1 MRDPALVEPA
11 LPDHPRAR
19 PDVLAGLR
27 DGTAAV
33 ARSPRGYRS
42 RPPCSTTQSTL
53 RAPLMPS
60 AAALHSKPDHNN
72 RKTVMRN
79 SLASALVSAAL
90 LAVVSV
96 QTHAQTPP
104 AQASTPAEL
113 PARSPFDIPYG
124 MPLNLRDANRA
135 LAAAEAEAAKH
146 GWPEA
151 IAVVNP
157 DGGLVSFAKMDN
169 TQNSSPDIAL
179 RKARTAAG
187 FRRDTRTFF
196 NSYTHGNAYPGT
208 LDPGLA
214 ASPGGLPL
222 VVDGHIVGAIG
233 CSGGTGEQDADI
245 CQAGVD
251 ALK

>member
-19 PDVLAGLR
+19 PDVLVGLR

-33 ARSPRGYRS
+33 ERSPRGYRS
-42 RPPCSTTQSTL
+42 CPPCFTPQSTL

-60 AAALHSKPDHNN
+60 AAALHSTLDHNN
-72 RKTVMRN
+72 RKTFMRN

-90 LAVVSV
+90 LAAVSV

-113 PARSPFDIPYG
+113 SARTPFDIPYG
-124 MPLNLRDANRA
+124 MPLSLRDANRA
-135 LAAAEAEAAKH
+135 IAAAEAEAAKH

-157 DGGLVSFAKMDN
+157 DGGLVSFAKMDD

-222 VVDGHIVGAIG
+222 VVNGHIVGAIG
-233 CSGGTGEQDADI
+233 CSGGAGEQDADI